1 MGSLQTREESMLT
14 MKRMTRALAFLLN
27 VIEVYIPVAAFASL
41 FIAFCL
47 QVFFRYVLRDPLRWT
62 FEFSLVS
69 FIWAVMLGAC
79 YCLRDN
85 EHIVFTLVHEK
96 MSPGARRAADIFANL
111 FVSVLFGIALVPVL
125 QYIISLSDDFSP
137 VLRIPFSIAFGPFA
151 VMVVDTIIRLVWRTI
166 RELRSIGREV

>member
-1 MGSLQTREESMLT
+1 MR
-14 MKRMTRALAFLLN
+14 RALAFVVN
-27 VIEVYIPVAAFASL
+27 VIEIYIPVAAFASL

-62 FEFSLVS
+62 FEFSLIS

-85 EHIVFTLVHEK
+85 EHVVFTLVHEK
-96 MSPGARRAADIFANL
+96 MAPGMRRAADIVSNL
-111 FVSVLFGIALVPVL
+111 FVSVLFAIALVPIL
-125 QYIISLSDDFSP
+125 RYIVSLSSDYSP

-151 VMVVDTIIRLVWRTI
+151 VMVIDTIIRLVWRTI
-166 RELRSIGREV
+166 RDVRSFWRHS